1 MWGCCVD
8 RKARRPEPGPGE
20 SPWAAPQDL
29 GLSWTP
35 ATEAGP
41 RLSPAAWPHPAPE
54 GSSRLHRLAAMLL
67 GLNKARPSHS
77 NLLGCTLDRGWKYGR
92 LGLQGTGFLGGPRP
106 RPCTDMTSFGA
117 NPPEPSHVP
126 ALDKRLA
133 RGESRARPWSD
144 SVPEGREGPQQR
156 LCGAGRGRAGSG
168 QRGWAPHV
176 GAQKLGPLPAGCVTS
191 GKLQTVSV
199 LWCLVSRA

>member
-1 MWGCCVD
+1 MWGCCLRPYHPERARSRLWGCCVD

-54 GSSRLHRLAAMLL
+54 GSSWPHRPAAMLL
-67 GLNKARPSHS
+67 GLNKARLSHS
-77 NLLGCTLDRGWKYGR
+77 ILLGCRLDRGWKYGR
-92 LGLQGTGFLGGPRP
+92 LGLQGTGFLGVPRP

-117 NPPEPSHVP
+117 NPPEPSHEP
-126 ALDKRLA
+126 GSRPWTSALP
-133 RGESRARPWSD
+133 GGRARP
-144 SVPEGREGPQQR
+144 
-156 LCGAGRGRAGSG
+156 GRG
-168 QRGWAPHV
+168 
-176 GAQKLGPLPAGCVTS
+176 VTLS
-191 GKLQTVSV
+191 PRRT
-199 LWCLVSRA
+199 